1 VLSHVFCVLCFVFCP
16 VCVCVCL
23 SVCVCLC
30 LCLCL
35 CLCMHFSFF
44 SACCF
49 IILLRR
55 VHGVTS
61 RQLPVVL
68 DRLELY
74 FENN

>member
-1 VLSHVFCVLCFVFCP
+1 MLSHVFCVLCFVFCVLSCVS

-23 SVCVCLC
+23 SVCLC
-30 LCLCL
+30 LCLCV
-35 CLCMHFSFF
+35 HFSFF